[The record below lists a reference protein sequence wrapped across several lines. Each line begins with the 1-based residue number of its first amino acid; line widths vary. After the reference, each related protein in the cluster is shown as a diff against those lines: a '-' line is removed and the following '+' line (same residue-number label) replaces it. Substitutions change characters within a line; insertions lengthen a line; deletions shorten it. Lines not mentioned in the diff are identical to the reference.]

1 MMFVLENDD
10 LKLTCTEKGGQMRS
24 LIRKSDGRELL
35 YQGDQAWKDQNPS
48 LFPIIGSTWSG
59 SYEMDGKSY
68 SMKNHGLARYA
79 MLEGTREADCLIFS
93 FSDDETTRSQYPF
106 GFGFVMEY
114 RLEGPE
120 VKITYRIEN
129 TGDRPMPFT
138 LGLHP
143 AFRTDPF
150 EDCELVFE
158 PAGKAVQ
165 FHTFEDGRPVEY
177 ETVELDR
184 LSLDRGLIRKERTLI
199 WKDYDTEQVTLLQNG
214 RAQITMKFPGFPFL
228 AVWTH
233 PQDSEF
239 VCIEPWYGH
248 ADLEKLD
255 VPFEK
260 REGTMILEPGRTWT
274 TSYAI
279 EVK

>member
-1 MMFVLENDD
+1 MFELENDA
-10 LKLTCTEKGGQMRS
+10 LKLICMEKGAQMKS
-24 LIRKSDGRELL
+24 LVRKSDGREIL
-35 YQGDQAWKDQNPS
+35 YQGDQGWKDRNPS
-48 LFPIIGSTWSG
+48 LFPVIGSTWSG
-59 SYEMDGKSY
+59 SYTIDGKTY

-79 MLEGTREADCLIFS
+79 VLEGTKKGDVLAFS
-93 FSDDETTRSQYPF
+93 FSDDEATRTQYPF
-106 GFGFVMEY
+106 SFRFTIEY
-114 RLEGPE
+114 RLEGSE
-120 VKITYRIEN
+120 VKIRYVIEN

-150 EDCELVFE
+150 EGCELKFE

-165 FHTFEDGRPVEY
+165 FHTFEDGSPIDY
-177 ETVELDR
+177 ETVELAD
-184 LSLDRGLIRKERTLI
+184 LKLDREQIRRERTLI
-199 WKDYDTEQVTLLQNG
+199 WKDFQAESCTLLQDG
-214 RAQITMKFPGFPFL
+214 REVVTVKFAGFPYL

-248 ADLEKLD
+248 ADLEKVD

-260 REGTMILEPGRTWT
+260 REGTMLLEPGKSWT
-274 TSYAI
+274 AGYSI

>member
-1 MMFVLENDD
+1 
-10 LKLTCTEKGGQMRS
+10 
-24 LIRKSDGRELL
+24 
-35 YQGDQAWKDQNPS
+35 
-48 LFPIIGSTWSG
+48 
-59 SYEMDGKSY
+59 
-68 SMKNHGLARYA
+68 
-79 MLEGTREADCLIFS
+79 
-93 FSDDETTRSQYPF
+93 
-106 GFGFVMEY
+106 
-114 RLEGPE
+114 
-120 VKITYRIEN
+120 
-129 TGDRPMPFT
+129 MPFT

-143 AFRTDPF
+143 AFRTYPF

-184 LSLDRGLIRKERTLI
+184 LPLDRGLIRKERTLI